1 MNTWTCAGVKL
12 RVSQYKVGSGVAW
25 NDRKQLP
32 LQLQLHAKY
41 EFVILLHIYI
51 YIDVGKSKK
60 KDKNKNNFT
69 LICHHHCHR

>member
-12 RVSQYKVGSGVAW
+12 RVWQYKVGSGVAW

-51 YIDVGKSKK
+51 DVGKSKK